1 MIAQKSKNSKYL
13 SLTIGIVVALL
24 SIWQISGRRVEMSTR
39 FRNAA
44 KKAVLVPVLYGSSI
58 TALSIHI
65 NQYINQ

>member
-24 SIWQISGRRVEMSTR
+24 SIWQISGRRIEMSNR
-39 FRNAA
+39 FRKAA

-58 TALSIHI
+58 TAISIQL
-65 NQYINQ
+65 NQYLNQ